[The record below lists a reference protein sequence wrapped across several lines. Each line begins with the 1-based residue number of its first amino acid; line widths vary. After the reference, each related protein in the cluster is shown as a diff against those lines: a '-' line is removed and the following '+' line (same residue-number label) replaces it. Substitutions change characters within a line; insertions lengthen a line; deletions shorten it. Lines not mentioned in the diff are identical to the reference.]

1 MYWVVFC
8 AFFIFCFAFAK
19 YCYRMIRDENRNT
32 DSNNAA
38 EFSITSEEGEKIIN
52 RVIVICFI
60 GGIISGMLGVG
71 GGIVMA
77 PLMLELG
84 LDPKTTASTSN
95 FMLIFTSSAGVFM
108 FVLSVRIIRK

>member
-1 MYWVVFC
+1 
-8 AFFIFCFAFAK
+8 
-19 YCYRMIRDENRNT
+19 MIRNENENKECNT
-32 DSNNAA
+32 G
-38 EFSITSEEGEKIIN
+38 EFSITSEECEKIIN
-52 RVIVICFI
+52 KIMAICFV

-108 FVLSVRIIRK
+108 FILSVRIIKEI

>member
-1 MYWVVFC
+1 
-8 AFFIFCFAFAK
+8 
-19 YCYRMIRDENRNT
+19 MIRKENINT
-32 DSNNAA
+32 DCNHPA

-52 RVIVICFI
+52 RVIIICFI

-108 FVLSVRIIRK
+108 FILSVRIIRK